1 MQRGMTMQH
10 TITVKGKQ
18 HTINIDIDE
27 LVNCQRSGIE
37 MYYNV
42 FEEMAAIR
50 ALLDDVM
57 KSSFTDDYT
66 YKKLTF
72 ITNIIQAKENKHYM
86 KYKDIFGH

>member
-1 MQRGMTMQH
+1 MTMQH

>member
-1 MQRGMTMQH
+1 MQH